1 MNFQKDAHINIYT
14 SRKLSAKWAMSTKKQ
29 LEWTFLLVFFQESKF
44 FLVSFL
50 KMHVVEEKGGLNRVV
65 DLKLKWIKNN
75 PNIVKCSNIR
85 KYNCSKIITFC
96 CNTRQDINK
105 EMKKKWPQNTDI
117 CNYQY
122 TFTSECSF
130 GQCLTRLYNDCSREV
145 WCTSSATVIYDL
157 LLYKAI
163 GRCNKYKRN
172 FTLLYSLAKLG
183 GLIG

>member
-1 MNFQKDAHINIYT
+1 MMNFQKDAHINIYT

-29 LEWTFLLVFFQESKF
+29 LEWTFLLVFFQGSKF

-50 KMHVVEEKGGLNRVV
+50 KIHVVEEKGGLNRVV

-105 EMKKKWPQNTDI
+105 EMKKNGPKIQTYVI
-117 CNYQY
+117 
-122 TFTSECSF
+122 TSIHLHLSAHLASVWQGCIMTAVEKFGAQALQLSF
-130 GQCLTRLYNDCSREV
+130 MTSYFTRL
-145 WCTSSATVIYDL
+145 
-157 LLYKAI
+157 
-163 GRCNKYKRN
+163 
-172 FTLLYSLAKLG
+172 LG
-183 GLIG
+183 GAINIREILPCCIAWQN